1 MRKKDK
7 KRLYKILSLVV
18 LVILA
23 IIASYF
29 TDFNNKFDNI
39 ENNAL
44 KKEENLTYDTQ
55 VDNKLEIHFVD
66 VGQADAIV
74 IKQEGHYMVID
85 AGKNDTKD
93 FFVDYLKKQGI
104 EKLDY
109 VVGTHVHEDHIGGMA
124 EVIKNFDIDNI
135 LFPKQ
140 TSTTK
145 TFENFVNAVKEK
157 NKKLYA
163 PTSGESF
170 KLGDATFE
178 VLAPN
183 SSSYDDANNYSIV
196 IKLTYGETKF
206 LFTGDAEKL
215 SEQEILNKGYDLK
228 CNVIKVPHHG
238 SSSSLSEEF
247 LEQVSP
253 QIAVISVGKDNSYNH
268 PNKTTMKNLEKRNI
282 TVYRTDESGTIIL
295 NSDGKNI
302 SANVSPC
309 SYNYRK

>member
-7 KRLYKILSLVV
+7 KKLYKILSLVV

-23 IIASYF
+23 IIASHF
-29 TDFNNKFDNI
+29 TDFNNKFNNI

-44 KKEENLTYDTQ
+44 KKEENSTYDTQ

-85 AGKNDTKD
+85 AGKNDTKE

-109 VVGTHVHEDHIGGMA
+109 VVGTHVHEDHI
-124 EVIKNFDIDNI
+124 
-135 LFPKQ
+135 

-145 TFENFVNAVKEK
+145 TFENFVTAVKEK

-309 SYNYRK
+309 SYKVEK